1 MQPNA
6 AALDQAIACFQNNQA
21 PQAIEKCR
29 ALLAAQ
35 PDNALAWQVL
45 GLAVRRIPGAG
56 DPLPS
61 LRRAIYCD
69 ANHTVA
75 YYTLATTRISQG
87 PAGAADAVRLLRHA
101 ISLTPTFP
109 EALESLSDLLDA
121 GKKGA
126 PEHLAAARL
135 IERLAQLYPE
145 DARLHM
151 KATSLHRK
159 TQANQL
165 AYQRNRLAVALEPDN
180 PHYNLSLAER
190 ALFARNYKRALRH
203 MTYAR
208 WKLADADSS
217 HRASLIYSYRGMI
230 ACALGAAVD
239 AAVAKDGA
247 EAFQLQN
254 AITHASPAA
263 GAATAQWIARAVSG
277 EWRPPPPHPIFNEF
291 HRSPE
296 RFDNGFAINFMG
308 TRRRQSFDSHLG
320 LHHPLQLASGG
331 MEIMPGVDLPV
342 RPSEDYFEW
351 IDVLCAARYAQKR
364 LVVVE
369 LGAGYGRWLAH
380 AYAAAQRR
388 RDSAPL
394 ECLLI
399 GVEADAKKI
408 ENMRRHLADNGVPP
422 TATRLLHCAV
432 SDFDGE
438 LHFAKTNAAST
449 FGTQVAAGSGENT
462 ESVPAMRLSTLL
474 PPEIGVIDL
483 IDMDIQGEEW
493 KVLADSATLV
503 NERVKRLHIATHG
516 RDIEAK
522 IAELLENL
530 GWLPSA
536 QLTCQALIPNMTP
549 DGPLCCNDGVQSW
562 VNPRLTPVHMG
573 HALQPPA

>member
-6 AALDQAIACFQNNQA
+6 AALDEAISCFQSNQPLRA
-21 PQAIEKCR
+21 VEKCR
-29 ALLAAQ
+29 EFLAQQ
-35 PDNALAWQVL
+35 PDSAVAWQVL
-45 GLAVRRIPGAG
+45 GLAKRRIAVG
-56 DPLPS
+56 DPLS
-61 LRRAIYCD
+61 CLRRAIRCD
-69 ANHTVA
+69 ANHVVA
-75 YYTLATTRISQG
+75 YFTLATTQMNQG
-87 PAGAADAVRLLRHA
+87 PESAANAVRLLRAA
-101 ISLTPTFP
+101 IALAPSFL
-109 EALESLSDLLDA
+109 EAYEGLSALLDSDKA
-121 GKKGA
+121 GA
-126 PEHLAAARL
+126 PDQRSASRLMDRLVQLQPEEGRFHL
-135 IERLAQLYPE
+135 
-145 DARLHM
+145 
-151 KATSLHRK
+151 KATSLYRR
-159 TQANQL
+159 TLANQT
-165 AYQRNRLAVALEPDN
+165 AHKHSRLAIATAPDN
-180 PHYNLSLAER
+180 PYYNLALAEG
-190 ALFARNYKRALRH
+190 ALHTRRYKQALRH
-203 MTYAR
+203 ISYAR
-208 WKLADADSS
+208 WAMPDVNTEQ
-217 HRASLIYSYRGMI
+217 RAGLIYSYRGMI

-239 AAVAKDGA
+239 AAAAGDGD
-247 EAFQLQN
+247 EALRLQN
-254 AITHASPAA
+254 AIAQASPAA
-263 GAATAQWIARAVSG
+263 GAAIAQWFTRAASG
-277 EWRPPPPHPIFNEF
+277 DWRPPPPHPIFNAF
-291 HRSPE
+291 HRTPE
-296 RFDNGFAINFMG
+296 RFDNGVAINFMG
-308 TRRRQSFDSHLG
+308 ARRRLSFDSHLG

-331 MEIMPGVDLPV
+331 MEIMPGADLPV

-388 RDSAPL
+388 RDSTPL

-422 TATRLLHCAV
+422 AAARLLHCAV

-438 LHFAKTNAAST
+438 LHFAKTNAAAT

-462 ESVPAMRLSTLL
+462 ESVPAVRLSTLL
-474 PPEIGVIDL
+474 PPEIGVVDL

-503 NERVKRLHIATHG
+503 NERVKRLHVATHG

-530 GWLPSA
+530 GWLPAA

-562 VNPRLTPVHMG
+562 VNPRLTPEHQR
-573 HALQPPA
+573 HIQH

>member
-6 AALDQAIACFQNNQA
+6 AVLDEAIFCFQSNQGQRA
-21 PQAIEKCR
+21 FEKCR
-29 ALLAAQ
+29 EFLTRH
-35 PDNALAWQVL
+35 PDSALAWQVL
-45 GLAVRRIPGAG
+45 GLVRRRLDIG

-101 ISLTPTFP
+101 LSLTPVFS
-109 EALESLSDLLDA
+109 EALETLSDLLDA

-135 IERLAQLYPE
+135 IERLAQLCPE

-151 KATSLHRK
+151 KAASLNRK
-159 TQANQL
+159 TRAD
-165 AYQRNRLAVALEPDN
+165 QRAHQRIRLAVALEPDN

-190 ALFARNYKRALRH
+190 ALFARNYKLALRH

-247 EAFQLQN
+247 EAFKLQN
-254 AITHASPAA
+254 AIAHASPAA

-277 EWRPPPPHPIFNEF
+277 EWRPPPPHPIFEAF
-291 HRSPE
+291 RRTPE
-296 RFDNGFAINFMG
+296 RFENGFAINFMG
-308 TRRRQSFDSHLG
+308 ARRRLSFDSHLG

-331 MEIMPGVDLPV
+331 LEIVPGADLPV

-351 IDVLCAARYAQKR
+351 IDVLCAAHYAQER

-399 GVEADAKKI
+399 GVEASAGKI
-408 ENMRRHLADNGVPP
+408 ENMRLHLADNGVPP
-422 TATRLLHCAV
+422 AACRLLHCAV

-438 LHFAKTNAAST
+438 LRFAKSKAST
-449 FGTQVAAGSGENT
+449 TFGAQVVTQGADETT
-462 ESVPAMRLSTLL
+462 ESVPAVRLSTLL

-493 KVLADSATLV
+493 KVLADSTMLV

-573 HALQPPA
+573 YALPPST